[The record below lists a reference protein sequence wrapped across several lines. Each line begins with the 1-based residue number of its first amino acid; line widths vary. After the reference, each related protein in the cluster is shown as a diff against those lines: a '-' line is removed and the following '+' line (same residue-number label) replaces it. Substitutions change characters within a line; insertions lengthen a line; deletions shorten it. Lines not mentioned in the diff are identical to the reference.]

1 MRLRTQRLELAF
13 QFVFLIDSSGPAA
26 AEQAASM
33 LEVQIA
39 DRQSAIRKQ
48 VEEWCTAPAKTAE
61 GVHGDSLAA
70 LSALRERFGEAIYA
84 AVGAM
89 LQFEADRPTIPHSA
103 PRTDVAELET
113 WRPQVHDVFSRAV
126 RDYLT
131 IPAARQ
137 ALVPLFETIDL
148 VFAEA
153 RTGVVEASAMAH
165 EAMRRA
171 SETDRVT
178 LQLAPTW
185 PAHRQ
190 AATDR
195 AILRLGR
202 SEMLAGRTPPK
213 WVVHHCVNLA
223 KRYSTEKSPAF
234 VNALLDKILKQV
246 TADQGAAAPAEEGPE
261 PQAPQ
266 RN

>member
-26 AEQAASM
+26 AEETASM
-33 LEVQIA
+33 LEMQVA
-39 DRQSAIRKQ
+39 DRQSAIRRQ
-48 VEEWCTAPAKTAE
+48 VEEWCAAPAKNPE

-70 LSALRERFGEAIYA
+70 LAALRERFGEALYA

-89 LQFEADRPTIPHSA
+89 LQFEADRPSVPNAA
-103 PRTDVAELET
+103 PRTDGAELES
-113 WRPQVHDVFSRAV
+113 WRPEVHAVFSRAV
-126 RDYLT
+126 RDHLT

-137 ALVPLFETIDL
+137 AMIPLFETIDL
-148 VFAEA
+148 VFADA
-153 RTGVVEASAMAH
+153 RTAVVEASAMAH
-165 EAMRRA
+165 DAMSRA
-171 SETDRVT
+171 TDTDRVT

-246 TADQGAAAPAEEGPE
+246 TADQGAAPAEEGPE
-261 PQAPQ
+261 TQAP
-266 RN
+266 RHN